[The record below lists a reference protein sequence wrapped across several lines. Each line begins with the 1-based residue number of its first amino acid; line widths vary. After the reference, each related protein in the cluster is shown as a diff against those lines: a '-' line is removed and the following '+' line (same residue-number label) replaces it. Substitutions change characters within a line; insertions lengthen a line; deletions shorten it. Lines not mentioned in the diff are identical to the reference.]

1 MNISTV
7 TVGID
12 RRALTAVFS
21 RLRTEAGQSNPL
33 PVYRQLAKMGEIIPA
48 PWGGYVVTSYAL
60 CDQILRDKGWRVPD
74 ANWRRNHSAQWS
86 SPASQQMAAS
96 LPMLNPPLHTR
107 ERRSL
112 GGLFPHNSLAVLR
125 PFVERAVDRLLTEFT
140 EQLRYGPAD
149 FHTLVSE
156 ELPIITIGEWMGIPA
171 ADYGLLR
178 DLTHDQVFAQELF
191 PTPSQL
197 ALSDSAT
204 RQLRAYFDELIR
216 ARRRN
221 PGSDPI
227 SVWLRTWDEL
237 EPDRHRADE
246 AVHALALFMIL
257 AALETT
263 SHVLSTSVRLLLQYP
278 EQLESLRRNPELV
291 PDAVDEVLRYDAPIH
306 MISRV
311 ASTDTRLG
319 DTVVPAGQMVQ
330 LMVGAA
336 HHDPERYPDPERF
349 SPGRG
354 ASHLAFGAG
363 IHYCAG
369 NALARLEAVTLLTSL
384 LSRSIRPRLSGP
396 ARWAPRV
403 AFRRISSLQL
413 TLA

>member
-1 MNISTV
+1 
-7 TVGID
+7 
-12 RRALTAVFS
+12 
-21 RLRTEAGQSNPL
+21 
-33 PVYRQLAKMGEIIPA
+33 MGELIPA
-48 PWGGYVVTSYAL
+48 PWGGYIVTSYAL
-60 CDQILRDKGWRVPD
+60 CDQILRDKAWSVPD
-74 ANWRRNHSAQWS
+74 ADWRTNKSARWN

-96 LPMLNPPLHTR
+96 LPMLNPPQHTR

-112 GGLFPHNSLAVLR
+112 GSLFPHSSLEVLR
-125 PFVERAVDRLLTEFT
+125 PSVERAVDRLLTDFT
-140 EQLRYGPAD
+140 DQLRHGSAD

-171 ADYGLLR
+171 TDYGLLR
-178 DLTHDQVFAQELF
+178 TLTHDQVFAQELF

-204 RQLRAYFDELIR
+204 RQLRTYFAELIR
-216 ARRRN
+216 ARRKE
-221 PGSDPI
+221 PGNDPV
-227 SVWLRTWDEL
+227 SEWLRTWDAL

-263 SHVLSTSVRLLLQYP
+263 SHVLSTSVRLLLEDP
-278 EQLESLRRNPELV
+278 EHLESLRRDPELV
-291 PDAVDEVLRYDAPIH
+291 PGAVDEVLRYDAPIH

-311 ASTDTRLG
+311 AQTGTQLG
-319 DTVVPAGQMVQ
+319 DTLVPAGQMVQ

-336 HHDPERYPDPERF
+336 HHDPARYPDPYRF
-349 SPGRG
+349 SLRRG

-396 ARWAPRV
+396 PRWAPRV
-403 AFRRISSLQL
+403 AFRRITSLQL
-413 TLA
+413 TLT

>member
-1 MNISTV
+1 MNTSTA
-7 TVGID
+7 TVGVD
-12 RRALTAVFS
+12 RRALTAIFS
-21 RLRTEAGQSNPL
+21 RLRTEAGQSDPL
-33 PVYRQLAKMGEIIPA
+33 PIYRQLANMGEPIPA
-48 PWGGYVVTSYAL
+48 PWGGYIVTSYEL
-60 CDQILRDKGWRVPD
+60 CDQILRDKAWSVPD
-74 ANWRRNHSAQWS
+74 ADWRTSHSARWN

-96 LPMLNPPLHTR
+96 LPMLNPPQHTK

-112 GGLFPHNSLAVLR
+112 GSLFPHSSLAVLR
-125 PFVERAVDRLLTEFT
+125 PSVERAVDRLLTDFT
-140 EQLRYGPAD
+140 DQLRHGPAD

-178 DLTHDQVFAQELF
+178 SLTHDQVFAQELF

-204 RQLRAYFDELIR
+204 RELRAYFAELIR
-216 ARRRN
+216 ARRKN
-221 PGSDPI
+221 PGNDPV
-227 SVWLRTWDEL
+227 SAWLRAWDEL
-237 EPDRHRADE
+237 EPDRDRADK

-263 SHVLSTSVRLLLQYP
+263 SHVLSTSVRLLLEHP
-278 EQLESLRRNPELV
+278 EHLEPLRRDPELI

-311 ASTDTRLG
+311 ASTETRIG
-319 DTVVPAGQMVQ
+319 DTLVPAGQMVQ

-336 HHDPERYPDPERF
+336 HHDPARYPDPHRF
-349 SPGRG
+349 SLRRG

-369 NALARLEAVTLLTSL
+369 NALARLETVTLLTSL
-384 LSRSIRPRLSGP
+384 LGRSIRPRLSGP
-396 ARWAPRV
+396 TRWAPRV
-403 AFRRISSLQL
+403 AFRRITSLQL
-413 TLA
+413 ALT